1 MIEVIEPLVSIPGVR
16 LAVLVS
22 SDGVPVVARG
32 RQPVEG
38 ESTSLE
44 ENTDAL
50 SGLAAGWLRGVTN
63 SLAPLS
69 WNEPERLVLRA
80 ARGTI
85 VMSHAPGA
93 VLMVLLEPGA
103 TADALRLP
111 MQGTV
116 ARLHRMLRRP
126 TGERPPATNQHPPAA
141 PHSQAAPAQA
151 TEAPAPLSMPSIP
164 VTPVPLEAPP
174 SSPPANQLETLPPIP
189 GVPDQTD
196 KGLGTGP
203 ADTTQEPTPRQF
215 PG

>member
-1 MIEVIEPLVSIPGVR
+1 MIELIEPLVAVPGVR

-32 RQPVEG
+32 RTPVEG
-38 ESTSLE
+38 ESTTLE

-50 SGLAAGWLRGVTN
+50 SGLAASWLGGVTA

-69 WNEPERLVLRA
+69 WDAPERLVMRC

-93 VLMVLLEPGA
+93 ALMVLLEPGA
-103 TADALRLP
+103 TPDALRLP

-116 ARLHRMLRRP
+116 ARLERMLRRRTAEP
-126 TGERPPATNQHPPAA
+126 RASEARVDEPRTPPAPI
-141 PHSQAAPAQA
+141 
-151 TEAPAPLSMPSIP
+151 PAPPQI
-164 VTPVPLEAPP
+164 A
-174 SSPPANQLETLPPIP
+174 LPPIP
-189 GVPDQTD
+189 GPVPESG
-196 KGLGTGP
+196 KGLGM
-203 ADTTQEPTPRQF
+203 AEDDRTQEPPPRQL